1 MARQISSSSAAGSR
15 PPWQMPPALIYLL
28 LPVAVALMAA
38 GLALGGRGFGVRRR
52 PRTRSAVPGGTRRD
66 FFGDGIGATDV
77 SAPLAAPREE
87 PVVAS
92 RAPAPQP
99 PPVMGPRAVPD
110 PAPAGAE
117 RAA

>member
-1 MARQISSSSAAGSR
+1 MPSA
-15 PPWQMPPALIYLL
+15 LLYLL
-28 LPVAVALMAA
+28 LPVPVALMAA
-38 GLALGGRGFGVRRR
+38 GVALGGRGLRRR

-66 FFGDGIGATDV
+66 FFGDGIGAMDV

-87 PVVAS
+87 PVVP
-92 RAPAPQP
+92 APATPAP
-99 PPVMGPRAVPD
+99 APVMGPRAVPD